1 MKILL
6 SGYHNPHYETVTEY
20 MERAIVVLG
29 HDLVRFDD
37 RCHLI
42 PGRIRYRVPW
52 LRRWDLRVLNRRLSS
67 LALHC
72 GVSLVIA
79 TGGDR
84 ILGATIRRLKDR
96 GVTTALWTTDP
107 PHGCT
112 PILGAAPFYDYIFC
126 QGSETVDFLQANGIE
141 RAHRLPVGCE
151 PESHHAVL
159 LSPEEKEQYG
169 HDVVFVGSWYPE
181 RAALFERLCDF
192 DLAIWGPGWENLPSS
207 STLRRHLRGA
217 HTSPDQWRK
226 IYSASR
232 IVLATHYHDPSGRYP
247 VYQAS
252 PRVFEAMAC
261 GAFVLCDRQRDVLAL
276 FRDGEHLACFS
287 DGDDLAVK
295 VRYYLEHPGERQAIA
310 RKGREEVLA
319 NHTYVHRLHELIA
332 VASGRLDRF
341 DCGKTTGEPWDRT
354 GAGA

>member
-1 MKILL
+1 MKVLL
-6 SGYHNPHYETVTEY
+6 SGYHNPHYDTVTEY
-20 MERAIVVLG
+20 MERALRALG
-29 HDLVRFDD
+29 HKLACFDD

-52 LRRWDLRVLNRRLSS
+52 LRRWDLKVLNRRLSS

-84 ILGATIRRLKDR
+84 ILSTTIRRLKAC
-96 GVTTALWTTDP
+96 GVTTVLWTTDP
-107 PHGCT
+107 PRGCT
-112 PILGAAPFYDYIFC
+112 PILETAPLYDYIFC
-126 QGSETVDFLQANGIE
+126 QGSEFVDFLQANGIE
-141 RAHRLPVGCE
+141 KARWLPVGCD
-151 PESHHAVL
+151 PESHRSVL
-159 LSPEEKEQYG
+159 FSPEEKEQYG

-192 DLAIWGPGWENLPSS
+192 DLAIWGPGWENLPSHS
-207 STLRRHLRGA
+207 KLRRHIRGA

-226 IYSASR
+226 IYTASR
-232 IVLATHYHDPSGRYP
+232 IVLATHYQDPTGRYP

-276 FRDGEHLACFS
+276 FRDGEHLVSCC
-287 DGDDLAVK
+287 DGDDLAAK
-295 VRYYLEHPGERQAIA
+295 VRYYLEHPGERRAIA
-310 RKGREEVLA
+310 HKGCEDVLA
-319 NHTYVHRLHELIA
+319 NHTYVHRMHELIA
-332 VASGRLDRF
+332 LARGRLDRR
-341 DCGKTTGEPWDRT
+341 DRDEMTGKFRGS
-354 GAGA
+354 AGARA